1 MQYVKNKEIPVIE
14 LPSSFYDYNDDDDD
28 YCVINDSEDKS
39 DETRIFEEIISML
52 YCSVMKMYSKRRKH
66 KLKIVQRDLK
76 NEIGL

>member
-1 MQYVKNKEIPVIE
+1 MQYVKNKEIQVIE
-14 LPSSFYDYNDDDDD
+14 LPNGFYDYNDDDV
-28 YCVINDSEDKS
+28 YRVINDSEDKS